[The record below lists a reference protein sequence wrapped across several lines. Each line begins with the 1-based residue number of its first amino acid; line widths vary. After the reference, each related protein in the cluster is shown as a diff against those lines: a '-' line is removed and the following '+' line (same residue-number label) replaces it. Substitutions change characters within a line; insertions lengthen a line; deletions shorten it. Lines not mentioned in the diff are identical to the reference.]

1 MKKIQ
6 AVYGAPRGHWV
17 GDGFPVRSLLSYDR
31 LGAEHISPFLLLDHA
46 GPHRFEP
53 TRYRRGVGPHPHRGF
68 ETVTLVYQGALEH
81 RDSAGHGGLIGEGDV
96 QWMTAGAGIV
106 HEEYHAPGFAE
117 GGGLLEMV
125 QLWVNLPA
133 QDKVAP
139 PAYQTLLDKE
149 IPRVDLQGNTGQ
161 LRVVAGRYLDRT
173 GPARTFTPINV
184 WDLRLVAGGDV
195 TLEVPEGHT
204 TLLVLLEG
212 TLLVNG
218 ERIVRDESVV
228 AFERRGETLH
238 LEANNDAKL
247 LLLSGVPIAEPVAG
261 QGPFVMNDEAELHQ
275 AFADFQ
281 TGKFGNPRGSRADS

>member
-6 AVYGAPRGHWV
+6 AVYGAPHGHWV
-17 GDGFPVRSLLSYDR
+17 GDGFPVRTLFGYDR
-31 LGAEHISPFLLLDHA
+31 LGAEHLSPFLLLDHA

-81 RDSAGHGGLIGEGDV
+81 RDSAGHGGRIGAGDV

-106 HEEYHAPGFAE
+106 HEEYHAPDFGE
-117 GGGLLEMV
+117 RGGILEMV

-133 QDKVAP
+133 RDKSAP
-139 PAYQTLLDKE
+139 PAYQTLRDGE
-149 IPRVDLQGNTGQ
+149 IPRIDLENDAGQ
-161 LRVVAGRYLDRT
+161 VRVVAGRYLDRE

-184 WDLRLVAGGDV
+184 WDLRLAAGGDV
-195 TLEVPEGHT
+195 HLEVPEGHT
-204 TLLVLLEG
+204 TLLVVLEG
-212 TLLVNG
+212 TVLVNG
-218 ERIVRDESVV
+218 ERIVRDASVI
-228 AFERRGETLH
+228 AFERRGEALH

-247 LLLSGVPIAEPVAG
+247 LLLSGEPLNEPVAG
-261 QGPFVMNDEAELHQ
+261 QGPFVMNHEAELRQ

-281 TGKFGNPRGSRADS
+281 SGKFGNPRDA

>member
-6 AVYGAPRGHWV
+6 AVYGDPRGHWV

-31 LGAEHISPFLLLDHA
+31 LGAEHISPFLMLDHA
-46 GPHRFEP
+46 GPHRFGP
-53 TRYRRGVGPHPHRGF
+53 TRHRRGVGPHPHRGF

-81 RDSAGHGGLIGEGDV
+81 RDSAGHGGQIGEGDV

-106 HEEYHAPGFAE
+106 HEEYHAPAFAE
-117 GGGLLEMV
+117 SGGLLEMV

-133 QDKVAP
+133 QDKSAP
-139 PAYQTLLDKE
+139 PAYQTLQDSE
-149 IPRVDLQGNTGQ
+149 IPRIDLQGNAGQ
-161 LRVVAGRYLDRT
+161 LRVVAGSYLDWK

-195 TLEVPEGHT
+195 RLAMPEGHT
-204 TLLVLLEG
+204 TLLVVLEG
-212 TLLVNG
+212 TVLVNG

-247 LLLSGVPIAEPVAG
+247 LLLSGEPIDEPVAG
-261 QGPFVMNDEAELHQ
+261 RGPFVMNHEAELHH

-281 TGKFGNPRGSRADS
+281 AGKFGNPRRT

>member
-6 AVYGAPRGHWV
+6 AVYGAPHGHWV

-31 LGAEHISPFLLLDHA
+31 LGAEHLSPFLLLDRA
-46 GPHRFEP
+46 GPHRFGP
-53 TRYRRGVGPHPHRGF
+53 TRHARGVGAHPHRGF

-81 RDSAGHGGLIGEGDV
+81 RDSAGHGGQIGAGDV

-106 HEEYHAPGFAE
+106 HQEYHAPAFAE
-117 GGGLLEMV
+117 AGGILEMV

-133 QDKVAP
+133 RDKSAP
-139 PAYQTLLDKE
+139 AAYQTLLDGE
-149 IPRVDLQGNTGQ
+149 IPRVELPNDAGQ
-161 LRVVAGRYLDRT
+161 VRVVAGRYLDRE
-173 GPARTFTPINV
+173 GPARTFTPVNV

-195 TLEVPEGHT
+195 QLEVPEGHT
-204 TLLVLLEG
+204 TLLVVLEG

-228 AFERRGETLH
+228 SFERRGDTLH

-247 LLLSGVPIAEPVAG
+247 LLLSGEPIDEPVAG
-261 QGPFVMNDEAELHQ
+261 QGPFVMNHQAELHQ
-275 AFADFQ
+275 AFADFHA
-281 TGKFGNPRGSRADS
+281 GKFGNPRGA